1 MEHHLHEQDIDLYLL
16 NPDRLDPV
24 RKRQMESHLA
34 TCSLCSELTSFLDD
48 VYRELR
54 NRSSEK
60 DQRVEQFLAHL
71 AEQAKVI
78 ELVPLRFA
86 PHPSEFSQNTVTV
99 LAAKSDVRT
108 HYRYSSVCT
117 LASRDEGTLV
127 RILRDEEQL
136 RYRLYLI
143 TQERRHASH
152 AIVRFPSL
160 GVDVTVPLD
169 TLQADVHLP
178 TGSPDVDWTTID
190 AELRF
195 FPD

>member
-1 MEHHLHEQDIDLYLL
+1 MEHHLHEQDIDIYLL
-16 NPDRLDPV
+16 SPERLDPV

-54 NRSSEK
+54 SRSSEK
-60 DQRVEQFLAHL
+60 DQRVEKFLTQL

-78 ELVPLRFA
+78 QLVPIRFA
-86 PHPSEFSQNTVTV
+86 PNPSEVGENTMTV
-99 LAAKSDVRT
+99 LAAKSDART
-108 HYRYSSVCT
+108 HYRYSSVST

-127 RILRDEEQL
+127 RILRDEELL
-136 RYRLYLI
+136 RYRLYII
-143 TQERRHASH
+143 TQEPRNASH

-160 GVDVTVPLD
+160 GVEVTVPLD

-178 TGSPDVDWTTID
+178 AGSPDVDWTTID

-195 FPD
+195 IPD